1 MESILSHNIN
11 IILYLFFFLESIS
24 NNPLLSTS
32 EISEGAMT
40 ALFSQGSNIC
50 QEKALDD
57 MVATLRKGWDYQ
69 VNLLDTESTVSK
81 NRTDFETAGTP
92 MP

>member
-1 MESILSHNIN
+1 M
-11 IILYLFFFLESIS
+11 
-24 NNPLLSTS
+24 S
-32 EISEGAMT
+32 EISEGSMT

-57 MVATLRKGWDYQ
+57 MVATLRKGWDNQ

-81 NRTDFETAGTP
+81 NCTDFETAGAP

>member
-1 MESILSHNIN
+1 
-11 IILYLFFFLESIS
+11 
-24 NNPLLSTS
+24 
-32 EISEGAMT
+32 MT
-40 ALFSQGSNIC
+40 ALFSQGSNIR